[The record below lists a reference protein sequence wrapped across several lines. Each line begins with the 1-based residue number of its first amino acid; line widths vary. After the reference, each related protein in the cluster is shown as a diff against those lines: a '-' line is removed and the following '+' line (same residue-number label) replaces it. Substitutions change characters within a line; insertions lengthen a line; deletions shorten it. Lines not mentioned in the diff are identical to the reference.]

1 MASAQLSSSPL
12 ISQLIQL
19 QQRPPLAE
27 PQADRE
33 PTGRVSCRH
42 MLAGRAQSAPAMR
55 TLARDRGGSDATG
68 QLHRSQLRGGS
79 DATGQLHRSQLKRP
93 SGLQGH
99 GGYASSQGQCQQL
112 RLERPAA
119 SAPAEQL
126 KRPPRQVCSAGITS
140 VMHQ

>member
-33 PTGRVSCRH
+33 PTGRVSGRH

-55 TLARDRGGSDATG
+55 TLAHDRGGSDAT
-68 QLHRSQLRGGS
+68 S
-79 DATGQLHRSQLKRP
+79 QLHRSQLKRP

-99 GGYASSQGQCQQL
+99 GGYASSQGQCPQL